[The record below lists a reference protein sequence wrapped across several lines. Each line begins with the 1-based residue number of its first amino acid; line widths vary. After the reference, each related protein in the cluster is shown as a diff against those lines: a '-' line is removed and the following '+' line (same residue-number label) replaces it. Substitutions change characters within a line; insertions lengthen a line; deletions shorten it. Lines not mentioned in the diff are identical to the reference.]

1 MSSKTPVQR
10 FADIVEASDRIRD
23 FISGMD
29 REAFEQDIK
38 TVMAVERCLLIV
50 SEAAVKLDDVAEKKL
65 PGLPWYDIRGI
76 GNRLRHD
83 YDDIDPEILW
93 NTVKAYLPGLRESC
107 RRLVENSEEKD
118 G

>member
-10 FADIVEASDRIRD
+10 FFDIVEASDRIRD
-23 FISGMD
+23 FISGME

-38 TVMAVERCLLIV
+38 TVMAVERCLLII
-50 SEAAVKLDDVAEKKL
+50 SEAAVKLDDVAKKEL
-65 PGLPWYDIRGI
+65 PGLPWSDIRGI

-93 NTVKAYLPGLRESC
+93 NTVNAYLPELRESC
-107 RRLVENSEEKD
+107 RRLVESPNNKD